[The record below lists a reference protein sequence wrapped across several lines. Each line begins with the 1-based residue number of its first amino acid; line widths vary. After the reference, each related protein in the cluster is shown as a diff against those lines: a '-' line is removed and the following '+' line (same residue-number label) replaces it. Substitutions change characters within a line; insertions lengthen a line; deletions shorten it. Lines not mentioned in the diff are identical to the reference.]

1 MPTKHSHVEDQIDAI
16 QCLMRIVVHLLE
28 KLSAYDDTEAKLM
41 MSTDAYT
48 NMKNLL
54 DDIDHEAIH

>member
-1 MPTKHSHVEDQIDAI
+1 MHTKHSHVEDQIAAI
-16 QCLMRIVVHLLE
+16 EALMRIVVQLLE

-41 MSTDAYT
+41 MSTDAYAE
-48 NMKNLL
+48 MKNLL